1 MNVSQVIFV
10 ILSAIVLVGAV
21 GVVTNRNLFRSALL
35 LVLSFVG
42 IAGFYI
48 LRSKPNSW
56 PWFSCWSMWEPSP
69 S

>member
-42 IAGFYI
+42 IA
-48 LRSKPNSW
+48 W